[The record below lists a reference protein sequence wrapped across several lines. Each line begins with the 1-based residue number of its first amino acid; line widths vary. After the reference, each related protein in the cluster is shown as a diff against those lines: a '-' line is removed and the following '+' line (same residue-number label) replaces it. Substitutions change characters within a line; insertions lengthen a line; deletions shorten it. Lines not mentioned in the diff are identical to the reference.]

1 MADITSYTI
10 EDLHKEI
17 ADKRAALRK
26 FRFGSAGTR
35 ARNTREGRGLRK
47 DIARLMTEVSK
58 RNIAAKKKVA

>member
-1 MADITSYTI
+1 MAEITTYSI

-58 RNIAAKKKVA
+58 RRVASSKKTA